1 MLFIIAW
8 LIAMGTSEL
17 LLWSYGYLHL
27 ISPVLYISLC
37 IMFIYQRRKIHK
49 NKDLNFYE
57 KNRVYA
63 NGHNVCS
70 VYAGDAGH
78 HCQYPFFHADLYRT
92 LTLYDHLTGCHL
104 ILSVW
109 TYAESLLR
117 EAFLSLIYMSKIF
130 NHE

>member
-57 KNRVYA
+57 KKIASMRMGIMFVLSMLVMLAITVNIR
-63 NGHNVCS
+63 
-70 VYAGDAGH
+70 
-78 HCQYPFFHADLYRT
+78 FFT
-92 LTLYDHLTGCHL
+92 
-104 ILSVW
+104 
-109 TYAESLLR
+109 
-117 EAFLSLIYMSKIF
+117 LIYTGL
-130 NHE
+130 

>member
-1 MLFIIAW
+1 IIAW

-57 KNRVYA
+57 KKNRVYA

-92 LTLYDHLTGCHL
+92 LTLYDVSSDGMPPHFIGMDLRRESAAR
-104 ILSVW
+104 SVFIINL
-109 TYAESLLR
+109 YEQDIQS
-117 EAFLSLIYMSKIF
+117 
-130 NHE
+130 